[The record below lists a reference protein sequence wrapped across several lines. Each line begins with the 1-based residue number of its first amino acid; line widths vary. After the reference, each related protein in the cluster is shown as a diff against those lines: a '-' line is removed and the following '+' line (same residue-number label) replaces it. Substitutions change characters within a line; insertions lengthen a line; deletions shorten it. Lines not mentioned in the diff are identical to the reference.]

1 MTALAKFDGIT
12 GQTDAQ
18 GDLSLAVRGPLSRV
32 QLNGQTFIEG
42 PEGQLLG
49 PISGE
54 GVFKPQGV
62 DEQGSVIVGDNHFSQ
77 GVDAF
82 ALLVR
87 GPLSEVQP
95 EASTEAQAIWTNGGA
110 STFEDRVESDLD
122 ANDAVFA
129 MVQSDGFMK
138 LGDIKGEFQAST
150 REKGWWTVDGA
161 DFRENESTVNAID
174 SFAPMEAMRSVGAFM
189 GTAPEAESSEQ
200 RQIAALELGQPTEP
214 QLMLPALI

>member
-1 MTALAKFDGIT
+1 MTALTKFDGIT

-18 GDLSLAVRGPLSRV
+18 GDLSLAVRGPLSKV
-32 QLNGQTFIEG
+32 QLNGQTFIQG

-54 GVFKPQGV
+54 GVFKPQGI
-62 DEQGSVIVGDNHFSQ
+62 DEQGSVIVGDNRFSQ

-82 ALLVR
+82 ELLVC

-95 EASTEAQAIWTNGGA
+95 EASKEAQTIWTTGGA
-110 STFEDRVESDLD
+110 STIEDKVDSDLD
-122 ANDAVFA
+122 ANDAVLA

-150 REKGWWTVDGA
+150 REMGWWTVDGA
-161 DFRENESTVNAID
+161 DFRENESTANVTE
-174 SFAPMEAMRSVGAFM
+174 SFAPLEAMSSVGAFM
-189 GTAPEAESSEQ
+189 GATPEAESFEQ
-200 RQIAALELGQPTEP
+200 REIAAVELGQPMEP
-214 QLMLPALI
+214 KLMLPALI

>member
-32 QLNGQTFIEG
+32 QLNGQTFIQG

-62 DEQGSVIVGDNHFSQ
+62 DEQGSVIVGDNRFNQ
-77 GVDAF
+77 GADAF

-87 GPLSEVQP
+87 GPLSDVQP
-95 EASTEAQAIWTNGGA
+95 EASTEAQTIWTNSGA
-110 STFEDRVESDLD
+110 STIEDRVDSDLD
-122 ANDAVFA
+122 ANDAVLA
-129 MVQSDGFMK
+129 MVQRDGFMK

-161 DFRENESTVNAID
+161 DFRENESTVNAIE
-174 SFAPMEAMRSVGAFM
+174 SFAPLEAMSSVGALM
-189 GTAPEAESSEQ
+189 GAAPEAKSLEQ
-200 RQIAALELGQPTEP
+200 REIAAFELGQPMEP
-214 QLMLPALI
+214 QLMLPALS

>member
-32 QLNGQTFIEG
+32 QLNGQTFIQG
-42 PEGQLLG
+42 PGGQLLG

-77 GVDAF
+77 GADAF

-87 GPLSEVQP
+87 GPLSDVQP
-95 EASTEAQAIWTNGGA
+95 EASTQAQTIWTNGGA
-110 STFEDRVESDLD
+110 STFEDRVDSDLD
-122 ANDAVFA
+122 ANDAVLA
-129 MVQSDGFMK
+129 MVQRDGFMK
-138 LGDIKGEFQAST
+138 LGDIKGEFQAL
-150 REKGWWTVDGA
+150 
-161 DFRENESTVNAID
+161 
-174 SFAPMEAMRSVGAFM
+174 APLEAMRSVGAFM
-189 GTAPEAESSEQ
+189 GAGPEAESLEQ
-200 RQIAALELGQPTEP
+200 RDIAAVELGQPMEP
-214 QLMLPALI
+214 QLMLPALS